1 MKKLFSI
8 LALILFLASCSTEP
22 QQIDYGNENCDFCT
36 MTISDDRFA
45 SELVLNTGKALK
57 FCAIECMVRDINRT
71 EDYTSDDV
79 NNFYVIDMTK
89 PNTFIPSA
97 DVVFLVSEQIQSP
110 MGANLGAFDN
120 AEKAKELQKDW
131 DGVIYSW
138 DELKTKFQ

>member
-1 MKKLFSI
+1 MKKLLSI

-71 EDYTSDDV
+71 ENYTDDDV

-89 PNTFIPSA
+89 PNTLVPAS

-110 MGANLGAFDN
+110 MGANLGAFEN
-120 AEKAKELQKDW
+120 AEKAKELQKEW

>member
-110 MGANLGAFDN
+110 MGANLGAFEN

>member
-1 MKKLFSI
+1 MKKLLSI

-89 PNTFIPSA
+89 PNTLVPVS

-110 MGANLGAFDN
+110 MGANLGAFEN